1 MWYNEIFLDVQQI
14 LRADHLHVVELCAD
28 LLLHHLE
35 EATDRR
41 ALAHLHHLVRGSTF
55 IVKVG

>member
-1 MWYNEIFLDVQQI
+1 MWYDEIFLDVQQV

-35 EATDRR
+35 EATDGR
-41 ALAHLHHLVRGSTF
+41 ALAHLHHLVRGST
-55 IVKVG
+55 V